1 MKTLAKET
9 VPNQLPSIRKILV
22 AVDLSEHSEATAF
35 YAAAIAKR
43 FEARLMIVHVYEPVP
58 LGEYT
63 NETTFTV
70 LEQERED
77 LRKRLD
83 QLTRRI
89 QTTAVICTSAF
100 LVGAPG
106 ERISSL
112 ARDMDADLIVTAS
125 HHPTFIGRL
134 FHLDKATLILHRAPC
149 PVLIYHNESTLT
161 EIQEIQTAEVHEA
174 H

>member
-1 MKTLAKET
+1 
-9 VPNQLPSIRKILV
+9 
-22 AVDLSEHSEATAF
+22 
-35 YAAAIAKR
+35 
-43 FEARLMIVHVYEPVP
+43 MIVHVYEPVP
-58 LGEYT
+58 MGEYT
-63 NETTFTV
+63 NEATFIV

-89 QTTAVICTSAF
+89 QTTGVICTSTF

-106 ERISSL
+106 ERISTL

-134 FHLDKATLILHRAPC
+134 FQLDKATLILHRAPC
-149 PVLIYHNESTLT
+149 PVLIYHNESTPT
-161 EIQEIQTAEVHEA
+161 EIQEIQTAEVNEA